1 MTSRIERAVFKGV
14 HKRTVRKNGR
24 VYTYYYHRET
34 GERLP
39 DDPSERA
46 ARVYAINHGP
56 GPEGS
61 LSALVEAYRQSPD
74 FARLSDNTKRD
85 YTRWLNLFEQGDTG
99 RVPVQEIDREFAL
112 GIRDSLDSPRM
123 ADYAVQVLSVLCSY
137 ALDRP
142 RVYGL
147 SANPC
152 QGIKKRYKS
161 DGYKLWPEDL
171 IEAFREAAYPEL
183 RAVFE
188 GLLHL
193 GQRPGDTI
201 ALTWPQYDGAAFRV
215 KQSKTGAELWL
226 PVHPDFRN
234 TLNSLSRTSVVV
246 FTTASGRP
254 WKTNW
259 LAREVGAV
267 ASECAKQLTT
277 SGLARDAVR
286 YTPHGLRKNAATKL
300 AEAGATDAEIMAITG
315 HKTSGEVRRYTAKAE
330 QKRLAQS
337 AIRRLK

>member
-1 MTSRIERAVFKGV
+1 MFRGV
-14 HKRTVRKNGR
+14 HKRTVRKRGR
-24 VYTYYYHRET
+24 TYVYYYHRQT

-39 DDPSERA
+39 DDPSARA
-46 ARVYAINHGP
+46 ARVHAINHGP

-61 LSALVEAYRQSPD
+61 LSALVAAYRASPD
-74 FARLSDNTKRD
+74 FLRLSDNTKRD
-85 YTRWLNLFEQGDTG
+85 YTRWLNLFEAGDTG
-99 RVPVQEIDREFAL
+99 HIPVCEIDREVAL
-112 GIRDSLDSPRM
+112 GIRDGLDSPRM

-147 SANPC
+147 RANPC

-183 RAVFE
+183 RAIFE

-201 ALTWPQYDGAAFRV
+201 ALTWPQYDGTAFRV

-226 PVHPDFRN
+226 PVHADLKAI
-234 TLNSLSRTSVVV
+234 LNGLTRDSVVV
-246 FTTASGRP
+246 FKTPQGRP
-254 WKTNW
+254 WTTNW
-259 LAREVGAV
+259 LSREISRVSFG
-267 ASECAKQLTT
+267 CAGQK
-277 SGLARDAVR
+277 GF
-286 YTPHGLRKNAATKL
+286 TPHGLRKNAATKL
-300 AEAGATDAEIMAITG
+300 AEAGAPEAEIMAITG
-315 HKTSGEVRRYTAKAE
+315 HRTSGEVRRYTAGARQRTLAE
-330 QKRLAQS
+330 S